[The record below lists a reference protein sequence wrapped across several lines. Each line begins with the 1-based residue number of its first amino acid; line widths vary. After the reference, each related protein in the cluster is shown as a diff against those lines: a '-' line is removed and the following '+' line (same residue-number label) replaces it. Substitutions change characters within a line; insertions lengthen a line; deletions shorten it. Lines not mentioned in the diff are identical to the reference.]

1 MSVIGSGIVTSI
13 AGAPAA
19 QRHQARVDDATRNDA
34 ADAARKLAGQDVILE
49 VEGTEQDG
57 QVNADS
63 EGTGASGRD
72 GQWDEAEADES
83 SPAGSDE
90 SPDSDGD
97 SHLDL
102 TA

>member
-19 QRHQARVDDATRNDA
+19 QRAQARVDDAAKNDA
-34 ADAARKLAGQDVILE
+34 VDASKKLTARDVILE
-49 VEGTEQDG
+49 VEGSEQDSS
-57 QVNADS
+57 VNADS

-72 GQWDEAEADES
+72 GRWDEAEAADE
-83 SPAGSDE
+83 AAKTV
-90 SPDSDGD
+90 DSDDD

>member
-19 QRHQARVDDATRNDA
+19 QRAQARVDDAARNDA
-34 ADAARKLAGQDVILE
+34 TDAARKLAGQDVILE
-49 VEGTEQDG
+49 VEGTDKDG
-57 QVNADS
+57 DVNTDS

-72 GQWDEAEADES
+72 GRWNHEEAAESPAHSGES
-83 SPAGSDE
+83 SD
-90 SPDSDGD
+90 D